1 MAGLIPVQFCA
12 PERESLSLDVT
23 EIVIPGADGVFS
35 VLPAHTPLL
44 STLAPGVVVVFDDAG
59 QEGHYAVSGGFAE
72 VKEDRV
78 VILADTFEQGEKIDI
93 ERARAALQRAQER
106 LKKPSDDLDVFR
118 AELALARALARIQ
131 AHSRQGY

>member
-1 MAGLIPVQFCA
+1 VAGLIPLQFCA
-12 PERESLSLDVT
+12 PERESLSLEVT
-23 EIVIPGADGVFS
+23 EMIIPGADGVFS
-35 VLPAHTPLL
+35 VLPGHTPLL
-44 STLAPGVVVVFDDAG
+44 STLAPGVVVVYAG
-59 QEGHYAVSGGFAE
+59 GREDHYAVSGGFAE

-78 VILADTFEQGEKIDI
+78 VILADTFEHGEKIDI
-93 ERARAALQRAQER
+93 ERARAAERRAQER